1 MSIVAGYK
9 WVVPKSC
16 ACSTFMWVHGL
27 STVHAIAIA
36 YGFVWSCL
44 LFMPL
49 PLFVGLSGLCCSP
62 AAHFFNPWWHGWVT
76 GSSFFVSRFLL
87 GLGFAWAWALLSS
100 IQPLPYLT
108 LSLWVGWHFCHAIPL
123 LLPCYHST
131 YACWASFGPTIYFFF
146 TQFTLPSTFA
156 GLILTLSWAFLAH
169 FIHLGILGSFQSY
182 IPMDFC

>member
-1 MSIVAGYK
+1 
-9 WVVPKSC
+9 
-16 ACSTFMWVHGL
+16 MWVHGL

-49 PLFVGLSGLCCSP
+49 PLFVGLFGLCCSP

-100 IQPLPYLT
+100 IQPLPFLT